1 MGTLLGVSCSMV
13 AYLLIQGAMVHLDG
27 RAYSE
32 DDIESVDAVGEGAE
46 FSESGDSGEDV
57 IGVTCMSMWGVRG
70 VVVCLVV
77 WLCVPSGAVMDGSRQ
92 DSLTVR
98 EVQWGDGRDR
108 RVGLGQQAA
117 TVDDTIL

>member
-1 MGTLLGVSCSMV
+1 
-13 AYLLIQGAMVHLDG
+13 MVHLDG